1 MRRVIAAAMAR
12 SKREIPHYYLATT
25 IDMRSALD
33 WLAAENAKRPVTK
46 RLLYSAL
53 LMRAVALALRDV
65 PELNGF
71 CVDGRFKPATEST
84 SAWRFPCAKAV

>member
-1 MRRVIAAAMAR
+1 MR
-12 SKREIPHYYLATT
+12 K
-25 IDMRSALD
+25 ALD

-53 LMRAVALALRDV
+53 LLRAVALALRAT

-71 CVDGRFKPATEST
+71 
-84 SAWRFPCAKAV
+84 